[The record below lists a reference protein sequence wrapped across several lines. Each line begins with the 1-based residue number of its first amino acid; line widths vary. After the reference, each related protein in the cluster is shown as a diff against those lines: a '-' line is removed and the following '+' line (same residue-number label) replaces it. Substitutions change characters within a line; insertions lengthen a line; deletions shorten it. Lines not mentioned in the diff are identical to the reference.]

1 MIASA
6 KQTKQQY
13 EERPFSFRNLLNSQ
27 FTIEEK
33 LDISANPRITKKE
46 GTSKFGKPY
55 SMELAKL
62 NISDG
67 VFQKDLEMTEA
78 EWMMLS
84 RALPKGLI
92 NLQGVTLKI
101 KRDNTGM
108 GYDVEYIGVA
118 RQDMQGNA
126 YNNAQ
131 VAPEQPA
138 AQQQAK
144 TINDYAEMLAQAV
157 KQNTALGITTTYPI
171 LQKMADQIYPNRAL
185 DLIMAAKTK
194 GCIADMGAEG
204 YRGY

>member
-78 EWMMLS
+78 EWMILS

-131 VAPEQPA
+131 VAPEQPIISA
-138 AQQQAK
+138 KAQSDLGSQLAHAIELNFKMGIK
-144 TINDYAEMLAQAV
+144 TDRETLN
-157 KQNTALGITTTYPI
+157 
-171 LQKMADQIYPNRAL
+171 KMADAINPGKGL
-185 DLIMAAKTK
+185 DLIVSAKT
-194 GCIADMGAEG
+194 EG
-204 YRGY
+204 WIYEKDGIFRGE